1 MRKAWT
7 IHTCTINMD
16 NYLFVLVINNFVTMV
31 YSVHKYT
38 VVNAKQCHPLLDA
51 LQLQG
56 NCTFSERTWAWKL
69 LWHRGEL
76 SFVSQNVALQHV
88 FIASPYWQCS
98 KNFCIIFGARNDC
111 APTPEKVYYRRNVQK
126 YKPNALFQT
135 HKSDNLHAKYRPH
148 LYMTYK

>member
-56 NCTFSERTWAWKL
+56 NCTFSERTWA
-69 LWHRGEL
+69 
-76 SFVSQNVALQHV
+76 
-88 FIASPYWQCS
+88 
-98 KNFCIIFGARNDC
+98 
-111 APTPEKVYYRRNVQK
+111 
-126 YKPNALFQT
+126 
-135 HKSDNLHAKYRPH
+135 
-148 LYMTYK
+148 